1 MQGDVLDPQRQ
12 QQRPGEVAI
21 TLPRHSLTAVNV
33 PQAGDG
39 VIPSSRLRQAP
50 WTSAMRGSLAQF
62 QFQPFKKCFHVNC
75 SMLFVPGDFKPS
87 SPRRM
92 FCSLECFEAHWREK
106 LSRYLEDQ
114 SSRVRSAPQSTDQ
127 RAALGRVALY

>member
-1 MQGDVLDPQRQ
+1 MQGDVLDPQRL
-12 QQRPGEVAI
+12 QQRPGEVAL
-21 TLPRHSLTAVNV
+21 TLPRHPSTAVNV

-39 VIPSSRLRQAP
+39 VIRISRLRESQ
-50 WTSAMRGSLAQF
+50 WTSATHGSLAQF
-62 QFQPFKKCFHVNC
+62 QFQPFKKCFHVKC
-75 SMLFVPGDFKPS
+75 SIIFVPGDFKPS

-114 SSRVRSAPQSTDQ
+114 SSRVRSARQSTDEP
-127 RAALGRVALY
+127 AAL

>member
-1 MQGDVLDPQRQ
+1 MLDPQRQ
-12 QQRPGEVAI
+12 QHRPGEAAI
-21 TLPRHSLTAVNV
+21 TLPRHSPTAVNV

-39 VIPSSRLRQAP
+39 VIPSSRSRQVP
-50 WTSAMRGSLAQF
+50 WTRATRGPLAQF
-62 QFQPFKKCFHVNC
+62 QFQPFKKCFYLNC
-75 SMLFVPGDFKPS
+75 SMIFVPSDFKPS

-114 SSRVRSAPQSTDQ
+114 SSRVRSGPQSNDQ
-127 RAALGRVALY
+127 RAAI